1 MEIRGSEEHKI
12 TQHEIDNY
20 RRSKNTKR
28 TQRNLIDSEVIQ
40 FAELLAK
47 NASSFEYEKLLN
59 LTALDIE
66 FQKRKLG
73 INDMFEAQDFLRS
86 LKASKNL
93 IKEEKTMSTEIDGKS
108 YVTEAEATIKNRYNS
123 IAHYETVTG
132 KRFRLTKEQM
142 KQVSGKSAKERKV
155 VRDKIFREMYGD

>member
-66 FQKRKLG
+66 
-73 INDMFEAQDFLRS
+73 N
-86 LKASKNL
+86 
-93 IKEEKTMSTEIDGKS
+93 
-108 YVTEAEATIKNRYNS
+108 
-123 IAHYETVTG
+123 
-132 KRFRLTKEQM
+132 
-142 KQVSGKSAKERKV
+142 
-155 VRDKIFREMYGD
+155 